1 MQSILELLVASRIFF
16 ALLDVLSVLA
26 VQLVSSILAVKQVLM
41 LAIQLLLDVFNDLE
55 YYYEQESYLHF
66 LIQTHDDR
74 FEVINLNCFLGETDV
89 CVVEGFAAER
99 LS

>member
-1 MQSILELLVASRIFF
+1 MQSILELLVAFRVFF
-16 ALLDVLSVLA
+16 TLLNILSVLA
-26 VQLVSSILAVKQVLM
+26 VQLISSILAVKQVLM

-55 YYYEQESYLHF
+55 CYQEQESYLHF

-74 FEVINLNCFLGETDV
+74 FEVVNLNCFLGETDV
-89 CVVEGFAAER
+89 CVVVGFAAER